1 MPSSQ
6 VNWQRGADPRGADPG
21 QGTVQLELTT
31 FAPMPGTPRAVWP
44 FMCSLAFWSRGCM
57 FLGVDESQEYVRS
70 SAFYCAGLAEGRSH
84 DTLLDKGP
92 ERWMEMGRWRWIE
105 MEEERK
111 AQLQGK
117 SSEISCSCLGRR
129 NGQAFEVVSIS
140 ASTRVA
146 GWHGVF
152 FQHVPPTLDKKWECK
167 DACAGMRHGKKSD

>member
-6 VNWQRGADPRGADPG
+6 VNWQRGADPGGADPG

-92 ERWMEMGRWRWIE
+92 EQWMEMGRWRWIE

-111 AQLQGK
+111 AQL
-117 SSEISCSCLGRR
+117 
-129 NGQAFEVVSIS
+129 
-140 ASTRVA
+140 
-146 GWHGVF
+146 
-152 FQHVPPTLDKKWECK
+152 
-167 DACAGMRHGKKSD
+167 